1 MLVSAPMPPAAVT
14 ETHLSSARLSRRGKV
29 RELYDL
35 GDSLLLVASDRI
47 SAYDCVL
54 TPGVPDKGKIL
65 TQLSNFWFRRF
76 DDVPNHLIETEVS
89 RFPEALQADAMLL
102 DGRAVLVQKAE
113 VVPFECV
120 ARGYLA
126 GSGWAEYRKTGA
138 VCGVRLPPGLVEA
151 QRLPEA
157 IFTPATKNPRGHDEN
172 VPFSRMSNDIG
183 EAAASSLRDLTLSLY
198 GRAREYAETRGLIL
212 ADTKLE
218 FGRANGEILW
228 IDEAFTPDSSR
239 YWDMTAWTPGRT
251 PVSFDKQFVRDWLDS
266 TGWDHRPPAPRLPG
280 GVVRTTRE
288 KYLQAYRAL
297 TDSLPSN
304 LSE

>member
-1 MLVSAPMPPAAVT
+1 MSPAAVVA
-14 ETHLSSARLSRRGKV
+14 THLSGARLSRRGKV

-54 TPGVPDKGKIL
+54 SPGVPDKGKIL
-65 TQLSNFWFRRF
+65 TQLSNFWFRKF
-76 DDVPNHLIETEVS
+76 SDVENHLIETDVS
-89 RFPEALQADAMLL
+89 KFPESLQLDAPLL
-102 DGRAVLVQKAE
+102 EGRSVVVKKAE
-113 VVPFECV
+113 VIPFECV

-138 VCGVRLPPGLVEA
+138 VCGLRLPPGLVEA
-151 QRLPEA
+151 QRLPEP
-157 IFTPATKNPRGHDEN
+157 IFTPATKSERGHDEN
-172 VPFSRMSNDIG
+172 IPFSRMVAELG
-183 EAAASSLRDLTLSLY
+183 EDEARILRDTTLALY
-198 GRAREYAETRGLIL
+198 ERARQFAESRGLLL

-218 FGRANGEILW
+218 FGLLNGRVLW

-239 YWDMTAWTPGRT
+239 YWAARAWTPGRT

-266 TGWDHRPPAPRLPG
+266 TGWDHRPPAPRLPE

-288 KYLQAYRAL
+288 KYLDAYKSL
-297 TDSLPSN
+297 TEGLPTH
-304 LSE
+304 LSA